1 LENTSNDETLKSN
14 KEIVES
20 ACKLLIQQVLK
31 KCPTINL
38 SSITIK
44 TTASPVATAKS
55 SSSSSTPKS
64 SNSNNNNVSIS
75 EILSTQNDVISTS
88 SNNSLT
94 TTTTVAAAAA
104 AEITKTSTI
113 QVKSLTNENEERK
126 FINSNISNQRTEKPG
141 NLDKKQNSVT
151 NLLNATS
158 HLLSRPNISLGREFL
173 LVYLK

>member
-31 KCPTINL
+31 KCPSINL

-64 SNSNNNNVSIS
+64 SNSNNNNASIS

-94 TTTTVAAAAA
+94 TTTTVAAAA